1 MATADPPPPRRSDAD
16 EAYNLAA
23 RVYGDGAPRPDGD
36 GGPPRPDSDGGV
48 PRPDG
53 DGGADVAATAGY
65 NLAAR
70 VYDGGGRHPI
80 GPAGVL
86 ANLTVARP
94 RPRIFFGWWI
104 VLAGALINVYAAGV
118 WFYGFPIFYK
128 ALLDEFG
135 WSAAAGA
142 AIISLSR
149 LEGGLEGP
157 LIGWLVDRYGPRKLA
172 IIGTVIVGLGFMM
185 MSRVDAFSIG
195 PVQVSAFVAF
205 ALLYAGWIS
214 VGFNTGFFHASMAA
228 INAWF
233 IKKRSRAFAL
243 YSLGAG
249 SSGFTVFA
257 IGWVVNGYGWRP
269 AALLSGVG
277 IFVFVLPLTFVL
289 RGKPEQ
295 YGYLPDGD
303 DPNAASAA
311 SPESDHASVA
321 AGVPISPGGRA
332 AGEPTRSKVQWPE
345 YDFSLREALSTLAFW
360 MLVLSSAAR
369 SVAMTSIILHEIVYL
384 TEVRDIPLVQASAAL
399 GAMVSIS
406 LIGRISFGFL
416 GDRIEKRYLL
426 VVAYLAQAVGIYILM
441 GVTSMPR
448 LWLFVVVYGIAYGG
462 AIPLFMAIV
471 GEYFGRVRYATIRGF
486 MQLFLLPATVVGPVY
501 AGWVYDTTDSYQV
514 AFVSFIGAMLVGTVF
529 LFLCRRPAPPGA
541 AREVVASPVAV
552 GRQDSRS

>member
-1 MATADPPPPRRSDAD
+1 MATADPPPPRRSEAD

-23 RVYGDGAPRPDGD
+23 RVYDDGTPHSDGGDGADAP
-36 GGPPRPDSDGGV
+36 
-48 PRPDG
+48 
-53 DGGADVAATAGY
+53 ATAGY

-70 VYDGGGRHPI
+70 IYDGGARHLVASAD
-80 GPAGVL
+80 GL
-86 ANLTVARP
+86 ANLTVASR
-94 RPRIFFGWWI
+94 RPRIFYGWWI

-172 IIGTVIVGLGFMM
+172 IIGTLIVGVGFMM
-185 MSRVDAFSIG
+185 MSRVNAFDIG
-195 PVQVSAFVAF
+195 PVHVSAFVAF

-214 VGFNTGFFHASMAA
+214 VGFNTGFFHASGAA

-249 SSGFTVFA
+249 GSGFTVFA
-257 IGWVVNGYGWRP
+257 VGWVVNGYGWRP
-269 AALLSGVG
+269 AAFLSGVG
-277 IFVFVLPLTFVL
+277 IFAIVLPLSFLL

-311 SPESDHASVA
+311 SPASDHGGA
-321 AGVPISPGGRA
+321 AAVPATSAGARERGR
-332 AGEPTRSKVQWPE
+332 PSMSKVAWPE
-345 YDFSLREALSTLAFW
+345 YDFSLKEALSTVAFW
-360 MLVLSSAAR
+360 MLILSSGAR
-369 SVAMTSIILHEIVYL
+369 SVAMTSIIIHQVVYL

-399 GAMVSIS
+399 GALVSIS
-406 LIGRISFGFL
+406 LIGRLSFGFL
-416 GDRIEKRYLL
+416 GDLIDKRYLL
-426 VVAYLAQAVGIYILM
+426 VVTYLAQAVGIYILM

-448 LWLFVVVYGIAYGG
+448 VWLFVVVYGIAYGG
-462 AIPLFMAIV
+462 AIPLFMAMV

-486 MQLFLLPATVVGPVY
+486 MQLFLMPATVIGPLY
-501 AGWVYDTTDSYQV
+501 AGWVYDTTNSYQV

-529 LFLCRRPAPPGA
+529 IFLCRRPAPPRA
-541 AREVVASPVAV
+541 AQEGVASPVAV
-552 GRQDSRS
+552 GREDSRS